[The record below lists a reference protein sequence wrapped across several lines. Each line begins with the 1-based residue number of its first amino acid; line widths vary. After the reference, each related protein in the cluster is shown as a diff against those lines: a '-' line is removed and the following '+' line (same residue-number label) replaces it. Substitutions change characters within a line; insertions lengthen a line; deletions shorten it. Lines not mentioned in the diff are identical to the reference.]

1 MKLTNALVQ
10 VALAIMSNPNDRL
23 WGYDMSKETG
33 LRSGVLYPILH
44 RMLDEGWLVDGWEE
58 LDSAIEKRP
67 PRRYYRLTE
76 EGSRQLGALLQSART
91 DRRFA
96 ALKPAFAALQPRLA

>member
-10 VALAIMSNPNDRL
+10 VALAIMSSPDDRL
-23 WGYDMSKETG
+23 WGYNLSKQAEV
-33 LRSGVLYPILH
+33 RSGVLYPILH
-44 RMLDEGWLVDGWEE
+44 RMHEEGWLVDGWEN
-58 LDSAIEKRP
+58 LDPAIDKRP

-96 ALKPAFAALQPRLA
+96 ALKPAFAALRPRLT

>member
-10 VALAIMSNPNDRL
+10 VAIAIVSNRDGPL
-23 WGYDMSKETG
+23 WGYELSRETG

-58 LDSAIEKRP
+58 LNPSIDNRP
-67 PRRYYRLTE
+67 PRRYYQLTE
-76 EGSRQLGALLQSART
+76 EGVRQLGAVLQSASA

-96 ALKPAFAALQPRLA
+96 ALEPKFAVLRPRLI

>member
-1 MKLTNALVQ
+1 MKLTNAVVQ
-10 VALAIMSNPNDRL
+10 VALAIMSKPDDRL
-23 WGYDMSKETG
+23 WGYDLSKETG

-44 RMLDEGWLVDGWEE
+44 RMLDEGWLVDGWEH
-58 LDSAIEKRP
+58 LDPAIDKRP

>member
-1 MKLTNALVQ
+1 MKVTNALVL
-10 VALAIMSNPNDRL
+10 VALAILSKPDDRL
-23 WGYDMSKETG
+23 WGYDLSKETG

-44 RMLDEGWLVDGWEE
+44 RMLDEGWLVDGWED
-58 LDSAIEKRP
+58 LDPAIDKRP
-67 PRRYYRLTE
+67 ARRYYQLTE
-76 EGSRQLGALLQSART
+76 EGSRQLGALLQSAGT

>member
-1 MKLTNALVQ
+1 VKLTNALVQ
-10 VALAIMSNPNDRL
+10 VALAIMSHPDDRL
-23 WGYDMSKETG
+23 WGYDLSKETG
-33 LRSGVLYPILH
+33 LRSGVQYPILH
-44 RMLDEGWLVDGWEE
+44 RMLDQGWLVDGWED
-58 LDSAIEKRP
+58 LDPAIDKRP
-67 PRRYYRLTE
+67 PRRYYQLTE

>member
-10 VALAIMSNPNDRL
+10 VALAIASKPDDPL
-23 WGYDMSKETG
+23 WGYDLSKETG

-44 RMLDEGWLVDGWEE
+44 RMLDEGWLVDGWED
-58 LDSAIEKRP
+58 LDPAIDKRP

-76 EGSRQLGALLQSART
+76 EGSRELGALLQSART